1 MATNQYIYIG
11 KGSMSLKLNGG
22 PRRRIGNASKLQLAV
37 ETEKKNL
44 PDYESAGGGNVQSIE
59 RITSVNAAV
68 TAHDLSP
75 ENLAVATRGLV
86 SVYAGGS
93 VTNEEHDEIFIDGLI
108 VLDHI
113 QDMDEDLTVTHAETA
128 VWAATTAY
136 ALGDKIVDGGHLY
149 VVTVAG
155 TSGASE
161 PTWPTN
167 GSTVTDGGV
176 TWDDLGTTSL
186 TEDVDYTRVRA
197 GLIPLGGKLATGDA
211 GIKASY
217 TGLADSIVQALVDS
231 GQEFEL
237 FFDGLNEANSGKAV
251 QVTLFKSK
259 PSPSSIDFI
268 ADDYAGLELNF
279 EVVKDSTKNGTT
291 ASQYYTIKSVTA

>member
-86 SVYAGGS
+86 SVYAGGAVS
-93 VTNEEHDEIFIDGLI
+93 DEAHDEIFIDGLI

-113 QDMDEDLTVTHAETA
+113 QDMDEVLTVTHTETA

-136 ALGDKIVDGGHLY
+136 DLGDKIVDGGHLY

-155 TSGASE
+155 TTGASE
-161 PTWPTN
+161 PTWPTD
-167 GSTVTDGGV
+167 GSTVTDGSV

-197 GLIPLGGKLATGDA
+197 GIIPLGGKLANGDA